1 MVDHADRPWQP
12 NSVGFLSS
20 HPRLP
25 GPLSSTTVSVSEP
38 RLPSGRCFCKER
50 ALSNRA
56 IAVHLG
62 FSEKAIRKRLRRL
75 GWKPLPALCLPFEA
89 KTDDALLPARVP
101 FAQIGAT
108 A

>member
-1 MVDHADRPWQP
+1 
-12 NSVGFLSS
+12 
-20 HPRLP
+20 
-25 GPLSSTTVSVSEP
+25 
-38 RLPSGRCFCKER
+38 
-50 ALSNRA
+50 
-56 IAVHLG
+56 VHLG